1 MTGGKTLNLILKMLE
16 LFLKIQENIRIS
28 ILKRRLGNLYK
39 KENFRPEIKLMIE
52 NLQDELS
59 RLVKKQAKS
68 AKLLADI
75 RWKLEGKKCSKTFFK
90 LKDRIKQCLTYTY
103 WWYKSKYS
111 SSPKDIIKS
120 EKKKFI
126 KNSRPRRQFPK
137 LQLLNFLTDF
147 LTERKYL
154 MKAWTLATQKHL

>member
-1 MTGGKTLNLILKMLE
+1 MTGGKTLNLTLKMLE

-39 KENFRPEIKLMIE
+39 KENFRPEIKPMIE

-59 RLVKKQAKS
+59 RLVNKQAKS

-90 LKDRIKQCLTYTY
+90 LKDRISNVWLIHTD
-103 WWYKSKYS
+103 
-111 SSPKDIIKS
+111 DINQSILAVLRTLS
-120 EKKKFI
+120 NLKKK
-126 KNSRPRRQFPK
+126 S
-137 LQLLNFLTDF
+137 L
-147 LTERKYL
+147 
-154 MKAWTLATQKHL
+154 